1 MNCVGIDVSKGKSM
15 IAVMRPFGE
24 VVISPFEV
32 QHTASELASWQSC
45 SKAWTARP
53 VW

>member
-24 VVISPFEV
+24 VVVSPFEV
-32 QHTASELASWQSC
+32 RHTANEASWQGY